1 MPLWSSSLAQDSMEY
16 EFESRRS
23 VSSLEFTI
31 HDNVLLNGTDGAP
44 ATNAGF
50 RLLLEEQIE
59 KRPTWLNPDEQRRCF
74 ANNEGWWLRH
84 NKNSSGTQYWDEML
98 VAIGDLA
105 GTDATTGLGVAQIT
119 KVSFEGLTSGAA
131 NNNPSYSVASGGT
144 LANAFVQIVWNEPV
158 DFTES
163 TMPSL
168 VVTHTATSDSSE
180 TSYTATAA
188 AGNTTV
194 NTMEAIGTDWDT
206 IRLNSTDGAPETD
219 AGDKILLEGAATVG
233 DDDYLAAFQME
244 TQTTGTAMNFYF
256 TIAGSDGAGTLSVA
270 RQAITLNSS
279 TFKEA
284 GDTETADSGIMQQ
297 VAADITNAAVVIT

>member
-16 EFESRRS
+16 EFD
-23 VSSLEFTI
+23 VTPGVGALEFTI
-31 HDNVLLNGTDGAP
+31 HDNVLLDGTDGAP

-59 KRPTWLNPDEQRRCF
+59 KRPTWLNPDEQANCF

-84 NKNSSGTQYWDEML
+84 TKNSAGTQYWDECL
-98 VAIGDLA
+98 VAIGDLT
-105 GTDATTGLGVAQIT
+105 GTSATTGLGVAQIT
-119 KVSFEGLTSGAA
+119 HVSFEGLSSGAA
-131 NNNPSYSVASGGT
+131 NNNPAYSVASGGT
-144 LANAFVQIVWNEPV
+144 LATAFVRCTWNEPV

-188 AGNTTV
+188 VGNTTV
-194 NTMEAIGTDWDT
+194 NSMEAFGTDWDT
-206 IRLNSTDGAPETD
+206 ILLNSTDGAPESNAGEKVILED
-219 AGDKILLEGAATVG
+219 ASESDDGDMTFL
-233 DDDYLAAFQME
+233 QME
-244 TQTTGTAMNFYF
+244 TQTTGTQMNFYF

-297 VAADITNAAVVIT
+297 VAAAITNAAVTMA

>member
-16 EFESRRS
+16 EFD
-23 VSSLEFTI
+23 VTPGVGALEFTI
-31 HDNVLLNGTDGAP
+31 HDNILLNGTDGAP

-119 KVSFEGLTSGAA
+119 HVSFEGLTSGAG

-144 LANAFVQIVWNEPV
+144 LANAYVQVVWNEPV

-163 TMPSL
+163 TLPSL
-168 VVTHTATSDSSE
+168 VVTHTATSDDSE

-188 AGNTTV
+188 TGNSTV
-194 NTMEAIGTDWDT
+194 NTMEAYGTDWDT
-206 IRLNSTDGAPETD
+206 ILLNSTDGAPESNAGEKVILED
-219 AGDKILLEGAATVG
+219 ASESDDGDMTFL
-233 DDDYLAAFQME
+233 QME

-256 TIAGSDGAGTLSVA
+256 TIAGSDGAGALTVA

-297 VAADITNAAVVIT
+297 VSAEIASAAVVIT

>member
-84 NKNSSGTQYWDEML
+84 NKNSAGTQYWDEML
-98 VAIGDLA
+98 VAIGDLT
-105 GTDATTGLGVAQIT
+105 GTSATTGLGVSQIT
-119 KVSFEGLTSGAA
+119 HVSFEGLTSGAA
-131 NNNPSYSVASGGT
+131 NDNPSYTVASGGT
-144 LANAFVQIVWNEPV
+144 LANAFVQVVWNEAV
-158 DFTES
+158 DYTLS
-163 TMPSL
+163 TLPTL

-188 AGNTTV
+188 VGNTTV
-194 NTMEAIGTDWDT
+194 NVMEAYGTDWDT
-206 IRLNSTDGAPETD
+206 ILLNSTDGAPESNAGEKIILED
-219 AGDKILLEGAATVG
+219 ASESDDGDMTFL
-233 DDDYLAAFQME
+233 QME
-244 TQTTGTAMNFYF
+244 KQTTGTAMNFYF

-297 VAADITNAAVVIT
+297 VSADITNAAVVIT

>member
-1 MPLWSSSLAQDSMEY
+1 MPLWSSSLAQDTMEY
-16 EFESRRS
+16 EFESTET
-23 VSSLEFTI
+23 VSPLEFGI
-31 HDNVLLNGTDGAP
+31 HDNIILNSTDGAP
-44 ATNAGF
+44 LADAGF

-59 KRPTWLNPDEQRRCF
+59 KRPTWLSPDDQANCF

-84 NKNSSGTQYWDEML
+84 NKSSDGTKFWDEML

-105 GTDATTGLGVAQIT
+105 GTSATTGLGVAQIT
-119 KVSFEGLTSGAA
+119 NVSFEGLTSGSA
-131 NNNPSYSVASGGT
+131 NNTPAYTVGGSGT
-144 LANAFVQIVWNEPV
+144 LATAFVRVTWNEPV

-168 VVTHTATSDSSE
+168 VVTHTKDADDSE
-180 TSYTATAA
+180 VSYTATAPV
-188 AGNTTV
+188 GNTTV

-206 IRLNSTDGAPETD
+206 IRMNSSDGSPGTD
-219 AGDKILLEGAATVG
+219 AGDRIIIEDDTQSG
-233 DDDYLAAFQME
+233 DGDKDHLQME
-244 TQTTGTAMNFYF
+244 TQTTGTQMNFYF
-256 TIAGSDGAGTLSVA
+256 TIAGSNANGVVSIA

-297 VAADITNAAVVIT
+297 VAADILTATVTTT

>member
-1 MPLWSSSLAQDSMEY
+1 MPLWSSSLSPDSMEY
-16 EFESRRS
+16 EFD
-23 VSSLEFTI
+23 VTPGVGALEFTI
-31 HDNVLLNGTDGAP
+31 HDNILLNSTDGAP

-59 KRPTWLNPDEQRRCF
+59 KRPTWLNPDEQANCF

-84 NKNSSGTQYWDEML
+84 KKNSAGTQYWDECL

-105 GTDATTGLGVAQIT
+105 GTSATTGLGVAQIT
-119 KVSFEGLTSGAA
+119 HVSFEGLTTGAA
-131 NNNPSYSVASGGT
+131 NNTPAYSVASGGT
-144 LANAFVQIVWNEPV
+144 LATAFVRCTWNEPV

-180 TSYTATAA
+180 TSYTATAPV
-188 AGNTTV
+188 GNTTV
-194 NTMEAIGTDWDT
+194 NTMEAVGTDWDT
-206 IRLNSTDGAPETD
+206 ILLNSTDGAPESN
-219 AGDKILLEGAATVG
+219 AGEKILLEDASESDDG
-233 DDDYLAAFQME
+233 DMTFMQME
-244 TQTTGTAMNFYF
+244 TQTTGTQMNFYF

-297 VAADITNAAVVIT
+297 VSADITNAAVVIT

>member
-1 MPLWSSSLAQDSMEY
+1 MPLWSSSLSPDSMEY
-16 EFESRRS
+16 EFD
-23 VSSLEFTI
+23 VTPGVGALEFTM
-31 HDNVLLNGTDGAP
+31 HDNVLLDGTDGAP

-59 KRPTWLNPDEQRRCF
+59 KRPTWLNPDEQRKCF

-84 NKNSSGTQYWDEML
+84 NKNSAGTQYWDEML

-131 NNNPSYSVASGGT
+131 NNNPSYSVASAGT

-297 VAADITNAAVVIT
+297 VAADITNAAVAIT

>member
-16 EFESRRS
+16 EFESQRS

-31 HDNVLLNGTDGAP
+31 HDSVLLDGTDGAP

-50 RLLLEEQIE
+50 KLLLEEQIE

-84 NKNSSGTQYWDEML
+84 NKNSAGTQYWDEML
-98 VAIGDLA
+98 VAIGDLT
-105 GTDATTGLGVAQIT
+105 GTSATTGLGVSQIT
-119 KVSFEGLTSGAA
+119 HVSFEGLTSGAA
-131 NNNPSYSVASGGT
+131 NDNPSYTVASGGT
-144 LANAFVQIVWNEPV
+144 LANAFVQVVWNEAV
-158 DFTES
+158 DYTLS
-163 TMPSL
+163 TLPTL

-188 AGNTTV
+188 VGNTTV
-194 NTMEAIGTDWDT
+194 NVMEAYGTDWDT
-206 IRLNSTDGAPETD
+206 ILLNSTDGAPESNAGEKVILED
-219 AGDKILLEGAATVG
+219 ASESDDGDMTFL
-233 DDDYLAAFQME
+233 QME
-244 TQTTGTAMNFYF
+244 KQTTGTAMNFYF

-297 VAADITNAAVVIT
+297 VSAAITNAAVTMA

>member
-16 EFESRRS
+16 EFD
-23 VSSLEFTI
+23 VTPGVGALEFTI
-31 HDNVLLNGTDGAP
+31 HDNVLLDGTDGAP

-59 KRPTWLNPDEQRRCF
+59 KRPTWLSPDEQANCF

-84 NKNSSGTQYWDEML
+84 TKNTAGTQYWDECL
-98 VAIGDLA
+98 VAIGDLT
-105 GTDATTGLGVAQIT
+105 GTSATTGLGVAQIT
-119 KVSFEGLTSGAA
+119 HVSFEGLTSGAA
-131 NNNPSYSVASGGT
+131 NNNPAYSVASGGT
-144 LANAFVQIVWNEPV
+144 LATAYVRVVWNEPV

-168 VVTHTATSDSSE
+168 VVTHTATSDDSE
-180 TSYTATAA
+180 TSYTATAP

-194 NTMEAIGTDWDT
+194 NTMEAVGTDWDT
-206 IRLNSTDGAPETD
+206 IRLNSTDGAPESNAGEKLILED
-219 AGDKILLEGAATVG
+219 ASESDDGDMTFL
-233 DDDYLAAFQME
+233 QME
-244 TQTTGTAMNFYF
+244 TQTTGTQMNFYF
-256 TIAGSDGAGTLSVA
+256 TIAGSDGAGELSVA

-297 VAADITNAAVVIT
+297 VSAAITNAAVAIS

>member
-1 MPLWSSSLAQDSMEY
+1 MPLWSSSLAQDSMEF
-16 EFESRRS
+16 EFESQPA
-23 VSSLEFTI
+23 VSSLEFGI
-31 HDNVLLNGTDGAP
+31 HDNVLLNSTDGAP

-59 KRPTWLNPDEQRRCF
+59 KRPTWLNPDEQARCF

-98 VAIGDLA
+98 VAIGDLT
-105 GTDATTGLGVAQIT
+105 GTSATTGLGVAQIT
-119 KVSFEGLTSGAA
+119 HVSFEGLTSGAA
-131 NNNPSYSVASGGT
+131 NNNPSYSVASAGT
-144 LANAFVQIVWNEPV
+144 LANAYVSIVWNEPV

-168 VVTHTATSDSSE
+168 VVTHTATSGGAE
-180 TSYTATAA
+180 TSYTATAPV
-188 AGNTTV
+188 GNTTV

-206 IRLNSTDGAPETD
+206 LRLNSTDGAPESD
-219 AGDKILLEGAATVG
+219 AGARFILEDDSQSGDGDKDHI
-233 DDDYLAAFQME
+233 QME
-244 TQTTGTAMNFYF
+244 TQTTGTQMNFYF
-256 TIAGSDGAGTLSVA
+256 TIAGSDGAGTLTVA

-297 VAADITNAAVVIT
+297 VAADITSAAVAIT

>member
-16 EFESRRS
+16 EFESQRS
-23 VSSLEFTI
+23 DSSLEFTI
-31 HDNVLLNGTDGAP
+31 HDNILLDGTDGAP

-59 KRPTWLNPDEQRRCF
+59 KRPTWLNKDDQANCF

-84 NKNSSGTQYWDEML
+84 TKNSAGTQYWDECL
-98 VAIGDLA
+98 VAIGDLT
-105 GTDATTGLGVAQIT
+105 GTSATTGLGVAQIT
-119 KVSFEGLTSGAA
+119 HVSFEGLTTGAA
-131 NNNPSYSVASGGT
+131 NNNPAYSVASGGT
-144 LANAFVQIVWNEPV
+144 LATAYVSVVWNEPV

-168 VVTHTATSDSSE
+168 TVTHTATSDSSE
-180 TSYTATAA
+180 TSYTATAPV
-188 AGNTTV
+188 GNTTV
-194 NTMEAIGTDWDT
+194 NTMEAVGTDWDT
-206 IRLNSTDGAPETD
+206 LRLNSTDGAPESNAGARFLLED
-219 AGDKILLEGAATVG
+219 ATQSGDGDKDHI
-233 DDDYLAAFQME
+233 QME
-244 TQTTGTAMNFYF
+244 TQTTGTQMNFYF
-256 TIAGSDGAGTLSVA
+256 TIAGSDGAGTLTVA

-297 VAADITNAAVVIT
+297 VSAAITSAAVTMA

>member
-1 MPLWSSSLAQDSMEY
+1 MPLWSSSLSPDSMEY
-16 EFESRRS
+16 EFD
-23 VSSLEFTI
+23 VTPGVGALEFTI
-31 HDNVLLNGTDGAP
+31 HDNVLLDGTDGAP

-50 RLLLEEQIE
+50 KLLLEEQIE
-59 KRPTWLNPDEQRRCF
+59 KRPTWLNPDEQANCF

-84 NKNSSGTQYWDEML
+84 KKNSSGTQYWDECL
-98 VAIGDLA
+98 VAIGDLT
-105 GTDATTGLGVAQIT
+105 GTSATTGLGVAQIT
-119 KVSFEGLTSGAA
+119 HVSFEGLSSGAA
-131 NNNPSYSVASGGT
+131 NNNPAYSVASGGT
-144 LANAFVQIVWNEPV
+144 LATAFVRCTWNEPV

-180 TSYTATAA
+180 TSYTATAP

-194 NTMEAIGTDWDT
+194 NTMEAVGTDWDT
-206 IRLNSTDGAPETD
+206 ILLNSTDGAPESN
-219 AGDKILLEGAATVG
+219 AGEKILLEDASESDDG
-233 DDDYLAAFQME
+233 DMTFMQME
-244 TQTTGTAMNFYF
+244 TQTTGTQMNFYF

-297 VAADITNAAVVIT
+297 VSAAIANAAVTMA

>member
-1 MPLWSSSLAQDSMEY
+1 MPLWSSSLAQDSMEF
-16 EFESRRS
+16 EFESQPA
-23 VSSLEFTI
+23 VSSLEFGI

-119 KVSFEGLTSGAA
+119 HVSFEGLTSGAG

-144 LANAFVQIVWNEPV
+144 LANAYVQVVWNEPV

-163 TMPSL
+163 TLPSL
-168 VVTHTATSDSSE
+168 VVTHTATSDDSE

-188 AGNTTV
+188 TGNSTV
-194 NTMEAIGTDWDT
+194 NTMEAYGTDWDT
-206 IRLNSTDGAPETD
+206 ILLNSTDGAPESNAGEKVILED
-219 AGDKILLEGAATVG
+219 ASESDDGDMTFL
-233 DDDYLAAFQME
+233 QME
-244 TQTTGTAMNFYF
+244 TQTTGTQMNFYF
-256 TIAGSDGAGTLSVA
+256 TIAGSDGAGALTVA

-297 VAADITNAAVVIT
+297 VSAEIASAAVVIT